1 MKEIK
6 ELLRCLIQES
16 YPSKHAMHVTPIDY
30 RSPGGRGTG
39 VAAASK
45 LTGDTPQRAQL
56 GRPPKPT
63 PMHGQTGGTSV
74 AGVDVM
80 ASLMMQNS
88 GDSYYVPDEYDEAP
102 VPNLGDEDIRTRE
115 RIRKL
120 VNIMFLNPEDADIDS
135 MADDHGAQSP
145 AGHLTHRA
153 RYLDNALD
161 SPNSLDE
168 NPDDDADEASGAAAV
183 GGVTVPLGAG
193 PNYPNKSKRGKQPP
207 SWRYYMKAVG
217 GSPI

>member
-1 MKEIK
+1 
-6 ELLRCLIQES
+6 
-16 YPSKHAMHVTPIDY
+16 VTPIDY

-39 VAAASK
+39 TAAASK

-88 GDSYYVPDEYDEAP
+88 GDSYYIPDEYDDAP
-102 VPNLGDEDIRTRE
+102 VPNLGDEDVRTRE
-115 RIRKL
+115 RVKKL
-120 VNIMFLNPEDADIDS
+120 VNIMLLDPENVDIDS
-135 MADDHGAQSP
+135 IVADHGSPSP
-145 AGHLTHRA
+145 AGHLTSRP
-153 RYLDNALD
+153 RFLDN
-161 SPNSLDE
+161 SPAPVHGLDE
-168 NPDDDADEASGAAAV
+168 VDEADDDDDADEASGAAAA
-183 GGVTVPLGAG
+183 GGGPAVPLGAG

-207 SWRYYMKAVG
+207 SWHYYMKAVG